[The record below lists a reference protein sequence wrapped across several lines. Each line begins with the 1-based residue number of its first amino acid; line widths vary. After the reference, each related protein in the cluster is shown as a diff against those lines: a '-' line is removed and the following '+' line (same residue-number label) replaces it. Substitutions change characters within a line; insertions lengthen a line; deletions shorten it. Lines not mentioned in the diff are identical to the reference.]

1 MYKTNQIVEKEF
13 DEKFS
18 GSLAEYDITE
28 GTGGYDPRPYIKEFI
43 LTLRKEDIEA
53 HCEKVRGMKI
63 IIENEEWKYKLS
75 SERQGEVTGYNTALS
90 DILSYFESLL
100 SDTGH
105 ERE

>member
-1 MYKTNQIVEKEF
+1 MYKNNQIVEKEF
-13 DEKFS
+13 DEKFADPKIQGEWNPTIS
-18 GSLAEYDITE
+18 GYLSDARSFL
-28 GTGGYDPRPYIKEFI
+28 

-53 HCEKVRGMKI
+53 HCEKVRGMK
-63 IIENEEWKYKLS
+63 EKYGS
-75 SERQGEVTGYNTALS
+75 GDEFSDGYNNGIS